1 MELTTEEFNKIRAGM
16 KSAWPSANIMPDEF
30 TIKLWYGMLKD
41 IPYNVCSSA
50 IMELMSV
57 EKFAPSIAQIR
68 EKCLE
73 YTDIPMKD
81 VSEAWSDVMSAVH
94 RYGYYS
100 VPEAMDSLDELT
112 RQAVKGIGFKTIC
125 MSENIM
131 VERAHF
137 MRIYETL
144 KARKKADM
152 SLPAAV
158 SANKARLIGL
168 LRNDKGKLTGDTE

>member
-30 TIKLWYGMLKD
+30 AIKLWYGMLKD

-73 YTDIPMKD
+73 YTDIPIKD

-112 RQAVKGIGFKTIC
+112 RQAVKGIGSRRSAC
-125 MSENIM
+125 
-131 VERAHF
+131 R
-137 MRIYETL
+137 RISWWSVRTL
-144 KARKKADM
+144 CG
-152 SLPAAV
+152 ST
-158 SANKARLIGL
+158 RLCKRGKRPTCL
-168 LRNDKGKLTGDTE
+168 CRLR